1 MSSLRR
7 RIGLSIGAIIL
18 VAAVATLGFVAI
30 ELKEIEAG
38 DTLDPAHVEYAE
50 LLLVL
55 LPFAVIAPWAGVLVA
70 GWSLRPL
77 SDAVQQLQHIGPDEP
92 DVRLDPGGLPQEVQ
106 PFVLATNQALDRLA
120 AAYLN
125 ERRLAADAAHALRTP
140 LATAKLRLDQTREGG
155 AMDLAGLSADLD
167 RMERAISQLLALAR
181 LDAARPVLTNLPLI
195 DAARLCRAV
204 AAEFL
209 PLADQLGRSIVVE
222 AEVAAHVMAPDLDE
236 ALRNLVSNALHHG
249 LGVVTITLAASN
261 HGLTI
266 SVADE
271 GPGVAELQ
279 RHRMQERFA
288 KGERS
293 NGSGLG
299 LAIAGTIIERAGGR
313 LIWRDGATLELQLPG
328 AATVGCAVRARSQP
342 QPEAR
347 CGAGHAQIEQDGEH
361 AACQQ
366 RQPE

>member
-18 VAAVATLGFVAI
+18 VAAIVTLGFVAI

-55 LPFAVIAPWAGVLVA
+55 LPFAVIAPLAGVLVA

-77 SDAVQQLQHIGPDEP
+77 SNTVQQLQHIGPGQP
-92 DVRLDPGGLPQEVQ
+92 DMRLDPAGLPEEVR

-120 AAYLN
+120 DAYLN

-140 LATAKLRLDQTREGG
+140 LATARLRLDQASAGSPV
-155 AMDLAGLSADLD
+155 DIAGLSADLD
-167 RMERAISQLLALAR
+167 RMQRSISQLLAMAR
-181 LDAARPVLTNLPLI
+181 LDAVRAAGADTQVI
-195 DAARLCRAV
+195 DAARLCREI

-209 PLADQLGRSIVVE
+209 PLADQLDRNFVVE
-222 AEVAAHVMAPDLDE
+222 AEPSATVLAPDLDE

-249 LGVVTITLAASN
+249 RGAITIALTTNEQSV
-261 HGLTI
+261 TI

-271 GPGVAELQ
+271 GPGVPEVD
-279 RHRMQERFA
+279 RERMRERFA
-288 KGERS
+288 KGEKS

-299 LAIAGTIIERAGGR
+299 LAIAGTIVARAGGTLVWDENARFVMHLR
-313 LIWRDGATLELQLPG
+313 LAT
-328 AATVGCAVRARSQP
+328 AAGGS
-342 QPEAR
+342 
-347 CGAGHAQIEQDGEH
+347 D
-361 AACQQ
+361 
-366 RQPE
+366 

>member
-18 VAAVATLGFVAI
+18 VAAIVTLAFVAL

-55 LPFAVIAPWAGVLVA
+55 LPFAMIAPWAGVWVA

-77 SDAVQQLQHIGPDEP
+77 SNTVQKLQHIGPDQP
-92 DVRLDPGGLPQEVQ
+92 DMRLDPGGLPQEIQ

-140 LATAKLRLDQTREGG
+140 LATARLRLDHAREGG
-155 AMDLAGLSADLD
+155 DMDLAGLSADLD
-167 RMERAISQLLALAR
+167 RMQRAISQLLALAR
-181 LDAARPVLTNLPLI
+181 LDAARPALTSVSLI
-195 DAARLCRAV
+195 DAARLCRAI

-209 PLADQLGRSIVVE
+209 PLADRLGRSIVVE
-222 AEVAAHVMAPDLDE
+222 AEGAAHVLAPDLDE

-249 LGVVTITLAASN
+249 LGVVTITLVSSERSV
-261 HGLTI
+261 TI

-271 GPGVAELQ
+271 GPGVAELE
-279 RHRMQERFA
+279 RDHMRERFA

-293 NGSGLG
+293 SGSGLG
-299 LAIAGTIIERAGGR
+299 LAIADSIMDRAGGA
-313 LIWRDGATLELQLPG
+313 LLWRGGAKLELQLP
-328 AATVGCAVRARSQP
+328 AATVVG
-342 QPEAR
+342 
-347 CGAGHAQIEQDGEH
+347 
-361 AACQQ
+361 
-366 RQPE
+366 

>member
-18 VAAVATLGFVAI
+18 VAAIVTLGFVAI

-55 LPFAVIAPWAGVLVA
+55 LPFAVIAPLAGVLVA

-77 SDAVQQLQHIGPDEP
+77 SNTVQQLQHIGPDQP
-92 DVRLDPGGLPQEVQ
+92 DMRLDPTGLPEEVR

-120 AAYLN
+120 DAYLN

-140 LATAKLRLDQTREGG
+140 LATARLRLDEAKAGHQI
-155 AMDLAGLSADLD
+155 DVAGLTADLD
-167 RMERAISQLLALAR
+167 RMSRAISQVLAMAR
-181 LDAARPVLTNLPLI
+181 LDAARPDAGVAPVI

-209 PLADQLGRSIVVE
+209 PMADRMGRSLFVDAEEPAPVV
-222 AEVAAHVMAPDLDE
+222 APDLDE

-249 LGVVTITLAASN
+249 QGTVTLCAAASEQ
-261 HGLTI
+261 GITI
-266 SVADE
+266 SIIDE
-271 GPGVAELQ
+271 GPGVAEADRTRL
-279 RHRMQERFA
+279 RERFV
-288 KGERS
+288 KGQSS

-299 LAIAGTIIERAGGR
+299 LAIASAIVERAGG
-313 LIWRDGATLELQLPG
+313 TLVWLQHAKLEVQLP
-328 AATVGCAVRARSQP
+328 RARK
-342 QPEAR
+342 PE
-347 CGAGHAQIEQDGEH
+347 E
-361 AACQQ
+361 AA
-366 RQPE
+366 

>member
-18 VAAVATLGFVAI
+18 VAAIVTLGFVAI

-55 LPFAVIAPWAGVLVA
+55 LPFAVIAPLAGVLVA

-77 SDAVQQLQHIGPDEP
+77 SNTVQQLQHIGPDQP
-92 DVRLDPGGLPQEVQ
+92 DMRLDPAGLPEEVR

-120 AAYLN
+120 DAYLN

-140 LATAKLRLDQTREGG
+140 LATARLRLDQASSGSPV
-155 AMDLAGLSADLD
+155 DIAGLSADLD
-167 RMERAISQLLALAR
+167 RMQRSISQLLAMAR
-181 LDAARPVLTNLPLI
+181 LDGTHPAQAGNRVI
-195 DAARLCRAV
+195 DAGRLCREI

-209 PLADQLGRSIVVE
+209 PLADQLDRSIVVE
-222 AEVAAHVMAPDLDE
+222 AEPSAPVLAPDLEE

-249 LGVVTITLAASN
+249 RGAITIALATNEQSV
-261 HGLTI
+261 TI

-271 GPGVAELQ
+271 GPGVPEVY
-279 RHRMQERFA
+279 RERMRERFA
-288 KGERS
+288 KGEKS

-299 LAIAGTIIERAGGR
+299 LAIAGTIIARAGGTLVWGENAR
-313 LIWRDGATLELQLPG
+313 LFLQLPI
-328 AATVGCAVRARSQP
+328 ATT
-342 QPEAR
+342 
-347 CGAGHAQIEQDGEH
+347 AGGSK
-361 AACQQ
+361 
-366 RQPE
+366 

>member
-1 MSSLRR
+1 VSSLRR

-18 VAAVATLGFVAI
+18 VAAIVTLGFVAI

-55 LPFAVIAPWAGVLVA
+55 LPFAVIAPLAGVLVA

-77 SDAVQQLQHIGPDEP
+77 SNTVQQLQHIGPGQP
-92 DVRLDPGGLPQEVQ
+92 DMRLDPAGLPEEVR

-120 AAYLN
+120 DAYLN

-140 LATAKLRLDQTREGG
+140 LATARLRLDQASAGSPV
-155 AMDLAGLSADLD
+155 DIAGLSADLD
-167 RMERAISQLLALAR
+167 RMQRSISQLLAMAR
-181 LDAARPVLTNLPLI
+181 LDAVRAAGADTQVI
-195 DAARLCRAV
+195 DAARLCREI

-209 PLADQLGRSIVVE
+209 PLADQLDRNFVVE
-222 AEVAAHVMAPDLDE
+222 AEPSATVLAPDLDE

-249 LGVVTITLAASN
+249 RGAITIALTTNEQSV
-261 HGLTI
+261 TI

-271 GPGVAELQ
+271 GPGVPEVD
-279 RHRMQERFA
+279 RERMRERFA
-288 KGERS
+288 KGEKS

-299 LAIAGTIIERAGGR
+299 LAIAGTIVARAGGTLVWDENARFVMHLR
-313 LIWRDGATLELQLPG
+313 LAT
-328 AATVGCAVRARSQP
+328 AAGGS
-342 QPEAR
+342 
-347 CGAGHAQIEQDGEH
+347 D
-361 AACQQ
+361 
-366 RQPE
+366 